1 MVNPGQVWQNGKV
14 AVKVQ
19 GSDSSLELVT
29 FDMEPKTEVLK
40 FRESKNFVQND
51 ALDYLSDLGCR
62 LTDKVLII
70 E

>member
-19 GSDSSLELVT
+19 GSNSKLELVT
-29 FDMEPKTEVLK
+29 FDMESKTEVLK

-51 ALDYLSDLGCR
+51 ALGYLSDLGCR
-62 LTDKVLII
+62 LTDKVMII